1 MRRRASSVHPFL
13 FLRRQLV
20 PVVPP
25 DKVSLTV
32 VFQSYVLCYPKHIIT
47 LLFILTC
54 LYLSG
59 LARLRVV
66 SIVSRRI
73 Q

>member
-1 MRRRASSVHPFL
+1 MRRRTSSVHPFL

-20 PVVPP
+20 PVVLP

-47 LLFILTC
+47 LFFLHFFIHS
-54 LYLSG
+54 YMS
-59 LARLRVV
+59 V
-66 SIVSRRI
+66 SFRFSTFAGG
-73 Q
+73 